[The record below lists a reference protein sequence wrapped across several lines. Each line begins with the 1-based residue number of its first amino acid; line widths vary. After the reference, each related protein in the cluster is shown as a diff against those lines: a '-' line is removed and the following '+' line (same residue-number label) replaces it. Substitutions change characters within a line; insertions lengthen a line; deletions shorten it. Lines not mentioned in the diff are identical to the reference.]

1 MAGRRVTGGRGL
13 GRRRGHEPPVSQA
26 GKYSEGFAC
35 HLFSQRDL
43 DVTLCFSPL
52 QKVEPPSAEFQV
64 HPRVESHGLE
74 TSRHQ
79 VQPTADGL
87 KAVT

>member
-1 MAGRRVTGGRGL
+1 M
-13 GRRRGHEPPVSQA
+13 
-26 GKYSEGFAC
+26 
-35 HLFSQRDL
+35 
-43 DVTLCFSPL
+43 TLSSPPL
-52 QKVEPPSAEFQV
+52 QKVELPSAEFQV

-79 VQPTADGL
+79 VQPTADEL